1 MKKKE
6 KSMDDEVRA
15 ELLMAEISN
24 LLEKSRVTNQDVL
37 AIGFALISSVVS
49 NVAASHTEKGAALEF
64 ASDISKALK
73 ERLEQV
79 VSKPQRRTMGEA

>member
-1 MKKKE
+1 
-6 KSMDDEVRA
+6 MDDEVRA

-37 AIGFALISSVVS
+37 AIGFALIYSVVN

-64 ASDISKALK
+64 ASNISEALK
-73 ERLEQV
+73 ERLKQV
-79 VSKPQRRTMGEA
+79 VSKPQRRTIGEA